1 MSYGRLFIFSH
12 SIVDPLISF
21 RESVLSFVN
30 GWIVMPTLDFMGTYA
45 IKAFCLD
52 TKLYDFAI
60 LFVALSIVFYTTYRL
75 IKMGKAR
82 NNGGTKKKDEPITYD
97 IKNRIEIESERIR
110 SHILETSKIYI
121 LIVQGFADENEK
133 QLKAT
138 CKKVNYLEKTTR
150 TIKEDCF
157 NSFAT
162 ISAGQ
167 FDLGHYFIQA
177 MDYLGEL
184 TSPLKQLS
192 QPIYQHVHNK
202 HKGLSEAQKE
212 DLLLLLEEVTGFFN
226 YLVHIEKEQRFGAVP
241 EMVQRQK
248 YIIELIEELQKKQI
262 NHLIKGQGKTRS
274 SILLLECYAESK
286 NLILYTINLLKAH
299 RDFHKL
305 SY

>member
-1 MSYGRLFIFSH
+1 MIYGEFFIKLHCSADTLLNIGNGAL
-12 SIVDPLISF
+12 SIIAAWCEMTAMF
-21 RESVLSFVN
+21 FVVVCKN
-30 GWIVMPTLDFMGTYA
+30 EPFLQM
-45 IKAFCLD
+45 
-52 TKLYDFAI
+52 KLYDFAI
-60 LFVALSIVFYTTYRL
+60 LFVALSIVFYTTFRL

-82 NNGGTKKKDEPITYD
+82 HDYQIKEKEKSITYD
-97 IKNRIEIESERIR
+97 IKNMIEAESERIL

-121 LIVQGFADENEK
+121 LIIQGFADENEK

-138 CKKVNYLEKTTR
+138 CKKVSYLEKTTR

-167 FDLGHYFIQA
+167 FDSGHYFIQA

-192 QPIYQHVHNK
+192 QPVYQHVYNK
-202 HKGLSEAQKE
+202 HKGLSEPQKE

-226 YLVHIEKEQRFGAVP
+226 YLVHIEKEQRFDAVP
-241 EMVQRQK
+241 EMVQRQI
-248 YIIELIEELQKKQI
+248 YIVELIGELQKKQI
-262 NHLIKGQGKTRS
+262 NNLIEGHGKTRS
-274 SILLLECYAESK
+274 SILLLECFAESK
-286 NLILYTINLLKAH
+286 NLILFTINLLKAH

-305 SY
+305 YIR

>member
-1 MSYGRLFIFSH
+1 MG
-12 SIVDPLISF
+12 
-21 RESVLSFVN
+21 
-30 GWIVMPTLDFMGTYA
+30 MPNLDFINTYA
-45 IKAFCLD
+45 IKVFWLEIS
-52 TKLYDFAI
+52 LYDFTI
-60 LFVALSIVFYTTYRL
+60 LFVALSIVFLTSYRIL
-75 IKMGKAR
+75 KMAKAR
-82 NNGGTKKKDEPITYD
+82 RDERPKEKWEPITYD
-97 IKNRIEIESERIR
+97 IKNRIEVESERIR
-110 SHILETSKIYI
+110 SHILEISKIYI
-121 LIVQGFADENEK
+121 LIIQGFADGNEK

-138 CKKVNYLEKTTR
+138 CKKVSVLEKTTR

-167 FDLGHYFIQA
+167 FDSGHYFIQA

-192 QPIYQHVHNK
+192 QPIYQHISNK

-226 YLVHIEKEQRFGAVP
+226 HLVHIEKEQRFDAVP

-262 NHLIKGQGKTRS
+262 NHLIEGQGKTRS

-299 RDFHKL
+299 RDFHNL
-305 SY
+305 YIR

>member
-1 MSYGRLFIFSH
+1 MADILLSMGRDVLSVFMVWYDMIDMVFL
-12 SIVDPLISF
+12 VTCKFISF
-21 RESVLSFVN
+21 LLGV
-30 GWIVMPTLDFMGTYA
+30 
-45 IKAFCLD
+45 
-52 TKLYDFAI
+52 KLYDFAI
-60 LFVALSIVFYTTYRL
+60 LFVALSIVFYTIYRL

-82 NNGGTKKKDEPITYD
+82 RDDLTKERWETITYD
-97 IKNRIEIESERIR
+97 IKNRIEVESERIR

-121 LIVQGFADENEK
+121 LIIQGFADENEK

-138 CKKVNYLEKTTR
+138 CKKVSYLEKTTR
-150 TIKEDCF
+150 TIKEDLF

-167 FDLGHYFIQA
+167 FDSGHYFIQA

-192 QPIYQHVHNK
+192 QPIYNHVYNK
-202 HKGLSEAQKE
+202 HKGLAEPQKE

-226 YLVHIEKEQRFGAVP
+226 YLVHIEKEQRFDAVP

-248 YIIELIEELQKKQI
+248 YIIKLIEDLQKKQI
-262 NHLIKGQGKTRS
+262 THLIEGQGKTRS

-299 RDFHKL
+299 RDFHRL
-305 SY
+305 YIP